1 MKRVLG
7 SAARR
12 RLDRALFLGPATVL
26 LALFFLAPVIVD
38 LGLAFTDMG
47 RNLRVTHFTTDNV
60 ERMLTGDR
68 RLPSVIA
75 TTFIYVLCTLAI
87 FNISYGLI
95 LALLTTALPERAGA
109 FFRSVWLLPRM
120 SPSVVYALLWTWV
133 VAPTDYG
140 LLNQMLAAMGLPLV
154 DLKSDAPMVVVV
166 LANGFVGASF
176 GMIIFTSA
184 IRSIPQHLFHA
195 ARVDGAGGLAIVR
208 YVTLPA
214 IRWQL
219 SFVTLYQALAL
230 LVSFEYI
237 WLITDGG
244 PFFDTTVY
252 ALYVYTRA
260 FGNGQYAYGAALALG
275 LVVVGVAVALVLW
288 RFFDMRAL
296 LQKPRIEV
304 S

>member
-1 MKRVLG
+1 MAAGR
-7 SAARR
+7 ARR
-12 RLDRALFLGPATVL
+12 QWLDRLLYLGPASL
-26 LALFFLAPVIVD
+26 LLVLFFLAPVLVD

-47 RNLRVTHFTTDNV
+47 RNLQVTGFTTENV
-60 ERMLTGDR
+60 DRMLTADR
-68 RLPSVIA
+68 SLISVMG
-75 TTFIYVLCTLAI
+75 TTLVYVVATLAF
-87 FNISYGLI
+87 FNLTFALV
-95 LALLTTALPERAGA
+95 LALVTTALPERAGA
-109 FFRSVWLLPRM
+109 FFRAVWLLPRM

-140 LLNQMLAAMGLPLV
+140 LLNQMLAGLGLPPA
-154 DLKSDAPMVVVV
+154 DLRSSAPMLVVV
-166 LANGFVGASF
+166 LANGFIGASF

-184 IRSIPQHLFHA
+184 IRAIPQHLFHA
-195 ARVDGAGGLAIVR
+195 AAVDGAGGLAIVR
-208 YVTLPA
+208 HVTLPA

-219 SFVTLYQALAL
+219 SFVTLYQALSL

-244 PFFDTTVY
+244 PFYDTTVY
-252 ALYVYTRA
+252 ALYVYKRA
-260 FGNGQYAYGAALALG
+260 FDNGQYAYGAALALG
-275 LVVVGVAVALVLW
+275 LVVIGMAVALLLW